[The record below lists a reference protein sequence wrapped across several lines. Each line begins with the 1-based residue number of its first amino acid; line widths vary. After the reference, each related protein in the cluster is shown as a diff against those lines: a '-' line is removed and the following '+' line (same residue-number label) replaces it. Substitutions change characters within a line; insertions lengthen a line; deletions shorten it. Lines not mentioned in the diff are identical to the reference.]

1 MPESDSTQSESE
13 PAPPSPRTNQLWR
26 QAPYIVALVL
36 AIFGVAYSNIS
47 HQPLIGYWEFLAVA
61 IGLMC
66 IVTQWQTISGQRDRF
81 RLIGTQALHWAAVL
95 VAMNIMVLFRVQSML
110 PAPAISLVL
119 LTLLA
124 LGTFLAG
131 VNFLSLQICFL
142 GLAMALAVPAI
153 AWLTQSFLFLIL
165 AGLLLVGLGVALWP
179 FWSSNRGSRGPG
191 VAAR

>member
-1 MPESDSTQSESE
+1 MKEFESTPS
-13 PAPPSPRTNQLWR
+13 APGPSPPGALTNQLWR
-26 QAPYIVALVL
+26 QAPYLVALVL

-47 HQPLIGYWEFLAVA
+47 HRQLIGYWEFLAVA
-61 IGLMC
+61 MGLMC
-66 IVTQWQTISGQRDRF
+66 VVTQWPKIPERSDRF
-81 RLIGTQALHWAAVL
+81 RLIATQALHWAAVL
-95 VAMNIMVLFRVQSML
+95 VAMNVMVVFRVQSLL

-131 VNFLSLQICFL
+131 VAFLSVQICFL

-165 AGLLLVGLGVALWP
+165 AALLLVGLGVAIWP
-179 FWSSNRGSRGPG
+179 YWSSSR
-191 VAAR
+191 AAR